1 MIDVA
6 EDPRQVPTRDAHT
19 PTSDRHPVRRA
30 LTVTAIAYLVLTAT
44 MLAIGFLLTDLLD
57 GSVGRWDERVN
68 RAFVHQR
75 TGSWNGVTKVAT
87 SALNTEP
94 VVIAV
99 VVLVAC
105 LALFRWWREASV
117 IAIAMTLE
125 ITVFLSTTFAVGRP
139 RPAVPRLNETPA
151 TSSFP
156 SGHTAA
162 ATVLFTAVALI
173 VTWHTQRHI
182 GRIVAWTIAAVAIV
196 AVAVGRVYRG
206 LHHPTDV
213 IAGVALGVAC
223 VIAAMWAVRAAN
235 REAGAASR

>member
-1 MIDVA
+1 M
-6 EDPRQVPTRDAHT
+6 
-19 PTSDRHPVRRA
+19 
-30 LTVTAIAYLVLTAT
+30 
-44 MLAIGFLLTDLLD
+44 
-57 GSVGRWDERVN
+57 
-68 RAFVHQR
+68 
-75 TGSWNGVTKVAT
+75 
-87 SALNTEP
+87 
-94 VVIAV
+94 
-99 VVLVAC
+99 
-105 LALFRWWREASV
+105 
-117 IAIAMTLE
+117 
-125 ITVFLSTTFAVGRP
+125 
-139 RPAVPRLNETPA
+139 PRLNETPA

-182 GRIVAWTIAAVAIV
+182 VRIVAWTIAAVAIV